1 MLRFTRSRPVLGA
14 VVVAAAVGC
23 SDQATVTAPTRS
35 FSATTL
41 ASRDATPVSGVH
53 IFALQQGTP
62 ADFAARVAAKGGQVQ
77 LLQSQGKFAITTGLS
92 DTDANAL
99 AAAVGG
105 LVGGDLS
112 ARWVPT
118 AQEMN
123 VGASADVTATG
134 VITQPPLTAAW
145 LPLQWNMQQ
154 IHAPEAWAAGKTGSS
169 AVRVAI
175 LDTGLDPNHQDLLG
189 VVDGIV
195 NGVPQGANCLTG
207 KCVPGATNW
216 FDDYFH
222 GTYVGSIVTANNFV
236 TAGVAPNVRLVAV
249 KVLNSKGSG
258 SFGAILAGI
267 AYAVDVLHAR
277 VINMSLGATFK
288 GNTPGL
294 IALQQALAN
303 AIDYAD
309 SKGTVVVTSAGNDD
323 LNLGNPHPHL
333 SLPCEA
339 GDKQLCVSATDPRDM
354 IARYSNFGW
363 QGIDVAAP
371 GGDDKHIPHTAATLF
386 DVAPYLVIG
395 ACSSATPTSLC
406 TPNPDCFIPKTS
418 IGACYVPADG
428 TSASA
433 PHVTGLAALIAS
445 QPGASTM
452 SAADIRN
459 RIRST
464 SDDIGNGQKFGDGR
478 INVARALGVQ

>member
-1 MLRFTRSRPVLGA
+1 MFRFTRSRPVLGA
-14 VVVAAAVGC
+14 VVVAVAVGC

-41 ASRDATPVSGVH
+41 ASREATPVSGVH
-53 IFALQQGTP
+53 IFALQKGVP
-62 ADFAARVAAKGGQVQ
+62 EDFAARVAARGGQVQ
-77 LLQSQGKFAITTGLS
+77 FVQSQSKIAITAGLS
-92 DTDANAL
+92 DADASAIAT
-99 AAAVGG
+99 AAGG
-105 LVGGDLS
+105 LVGGDVS

-123 VGASADVTATG
+123 AGASSDVTATG
-134 VITQPPLTAAW
+134 QFTQPPLTAQW

-175 LDTGLDPNHQDLLG
+175 LDTGLDPNHQELFG
-189 VVDGIV
+189 VVDG
-195 NGVPQGANCLTG
+195 GVSTNCLKAPACVRSATG
-207 KCVPGATNW
+207 W
-216 FDDYFH
+216 LDDYFH
-222 GTYVGSIVTANNFV
+222 GTFVGGIVTANNFV

-249 KVLNSKGSG
+249 KVLDSTGTG
-258 SFGAILAGI
+258 SFSAIVRGI
-267 AYAVDVLHAR
+267 MYAVDSVHAR

-294 IALQQALAN
+294 LALQQTLAQ

-309 SKGTVVVTSAGNDD
+309 SKGTVVVTSAGNED

-339 GDKQLCVSATDPRDM
+339 GDKQICVSATDVRDM

-363 QGIDVAAP
+363 AGIDVAAP
-371 GGDDKHIPHTAATLF
+371 GGDDKHLPRGATF
-386 DVAPYLVIG
+386 ADAVAYLVLGPCSGATTHSACFVKGRTIG
-395 ACSSATPTSLC
+395 FSY
-406 TPNPDCFIPKTS
+406 I
-418 IGACYVPADG
+418 VADG

-445 QPGASTM
+445 QPGGSAM
-452 SAADIRN
+452 SAADIRA

-464 SDDIGNGQKFGDGR
+464 SDDIGNEQKFGDGR

>member
-1 MLRFTRSRPVLGA
+1 MFSFTRSRSVLGA
-14 VVVAAAVGC
+14 AVLAVAAGC
-23 SDQATVTAPTRS
+23 ADQATVTAPARS
-35 FSATTL
+35 FSVSAL
-41 ASRDATPVSGVH
+41 ASREAIPVSGTH
-53 IFALQQGTP
+53 IFALQKGVP
-62 ADFAARVAAKGGQVQ
+62 DDFAARVAAKGGQVQ
-77 LLQSQGKFAITTGLS
+77 LVQVEGKVAITSGL
-92 DTDANAL
+92 TDADAGAL
-99 AAAVGG
+99 ATDVGA
-105 LVGGDLS
+105 LVGGDVS

-123 VGASADVTATG
+123 ATATTDVTATG
-134 VITQPPLTAAW
+134 NFTQLPLNAQW

-154 IHAPEAWAAGKTGSS
+154 IHATDAWAAGKTGSPT
-169 AVRVAI
+169 VRVAI
-175 LDTGLDPNHQDLLG
+175 LDTGLDPNHQELFG
-189 VVDGIV
+189 VVDAAV
-195 NGVPQGANCLTG
+195 GANCLTG
-207 KCVPGATNW
+207 TCVHTTNNW

-222 GTYVGSIVTANNFV
+222 GTYVGGIVSANNFV

-249 KVLNSKGSG
+249 KVLNAQGSG

-267 AYAVDVLHAR
+267 VYAVDVVHAR

-294 IALQQALAN
+294 LALQQALAN
-303 AIDYAD
+303 VIGYAD
-309 SKGTVVVTSAGNDD
+309 SKGTVVVTAAGNED

-339 GDKQLCVSATDPRDM
+339 GDKQLCVAATDPRDM

-363 QGIDVAAP
+363 AGIDVAAP
-371 GGDDKHIPHTAATLF
+371 GGDDKHIPRGATFTDAAS
-386 DVAPYLVIG
+386 YLILGPCSG
-395 ACSSATPTSLC
+395 AKPTSA
-406 TPNPDCFIPKTS
+406 CFVQGRT
-418 IGACYVPADG
+418 IGFSYILADG

-445 QPGASTM
+445 QPGANTM
-452 SAADIRN
+452 SAADIRA

-464 SDDIGNGQKFGDGR
+464 ADDIGNGQKFGDGR

>member
-1 MLRFTRSRPVLGA
+1 MLSFTRSRPVLGA
-14 VVVAAAVGC
+14 VVLAVAVGC

-35 FSATTL
+35 FSATAL

-53 IFALQQGTP
+53 IFALQKGAP
-62 ADFAARVAAKGGQVQ
+62 DDFAARVAAMGGQVQ
-77 LLQSQGKFAITTGLS
+77 LLQSQGKVAITSGLS
-92 DTDANAL
+92 DADAATL
-99 AAAVGG
+99 ATAVGG
-105 LVGGDLS
+105 MVGGDLS

-118 AQEMN
+118 AQEMSA
-123 VGASADVTATG
+123 GASSDMTATG
-134 VITQPPLTAAW
+134 QFTQSPLAATR
-145 LPLQWNMQQ
+145 LPQQWNMLQ

-175 LDTGLDPNHQDLLG
+175 LDTGLDPFHQELFG
-189 VVDGIV
+189 VVDG
-195 NGVPQGANCLTG
+195 NASANCLTG
-207 KCVPGATNW
+207 TCVHGATNW
-216 FDDYFH
+216 YDDYFH
-222 GTYVGSIVTANNFV
+222 GTYVGGIVTANNFV

-258 SFGAILAGI
+258 SFGAILSGI
-267 AYAVDVLHAR
+267 LYAVDVVHAR

-294 IALQQALAN
+294 IALQQALTN
-303 AIDYAD
+303 VIDYAD
-309 SKGTVVVTSAGNDD
+309 SKGTVVVTSAGNED

-339 GDKQLCVSATDPRDM
+339 GDNQLCVSATDDRDM

-363 QGIDVAAP
+363 AGIDVSAP
-371 GGDDKHIPHTAATLF
+371 GGDDKHIPRTAVTFNAVL
-386 DVAPYLVIG
+386 PYLI
-395 ACSSATPTSLC
+395 ASPCSGATPTSLC
-406 TPNPDCFIPKTS
+406 WVPNAPIHGFYI
-418 IGACYVPADG
+418 PADG

-445 QPGASTM
+445 QPGASAM
-452 SAADIRN
+452 SAADIRA

-464 SDDIGNGQKFGDGR
+464 SDDIGNEQKFGAGR

>member
-1 MLRFTRSRPVLGA
+1 VPEN
-14 VVVAAAVGC
+14 
-23 SDQATVTAPTRS
+23 
-35 FSATTL
+35 
-41 ASRDATPVSGVH
+41 
-53 IFALQQGTP
+53 
-62 ADFAARVAAKGGQVQ
+62 FAALVAAKGGAVQ
-77 LLQSQGKFAITTGLS
+77 LVQGESKLAITTGLS
-92 DTDANAL
+92 DADANAIAT
-99 AAAVGG
+99 AAGG

-123 VGASADVTATG
+123 ATATTDVTATG
-134 VITQPPLTAAW
+134 AFTQPPLTAVW
-145 LPLQWNMQQ
+145 LPQQWNMQQ
-154 IHAPEAWAAGKTGSS
+154 IHATEAWAAGKTGSP

-175 LDTGLDPNHQDLLG
+175 LDTGLDPNHQELFG
-189 VVDGIV
+189 VVDAGA
-195 NGVPQGANCLTG
+195 GANCLTG
-207 KCVPGATNW
+207 TCVPGTTNW

-222 GTYVGSIVTANNFV
+222 GTYVGGIVTANNFV

-249 KVLNSKGSG
+249 KVLNSQGSG

-267 AYAVDVLHAR
+267 VYAVDVVHAR

-303 AIDYAD
+303 VINYAD
-309 SKGTVVVTSAGNDD
+309 SKGTVVVTAAGNED

-339 GDKQLCVSATDPRDM
+339 GANQLCVSATDPRDM

-363 QGIDVAAP
+363 AGIDVAAP
-371 GGDDKHIPHTAATLF
+371 GGDDKHLPKGATFTDAL
-386 DVAPYLVIG
+386 AYLIAGPCSG
-395 ACSSATPTSLC
+395 ARPTSA
-406 TPNPDCFIPKTS
+406 CFVQGRT
-418 IGACYVPADG
+418 IGFSYIIADG

-452 SAADIRN
+452 TAAQIRD

>member
-1 MLRFTRSRPVLGA
+1 MFSFTRSRPVLGA
-14 VVVAAAVGC
+14 VVLAVAVGC

-53 IFALQQGTP
+53 IFALQKGVP
-62 ADFAARVAAKGGQVQ
+62 DDFAARVAAKGGQVQ
-77 LLQSQGKFAITTGLS
+77 LLQSQGKVAITSGLS
-92 DTDANAL
+92 DADAGAL
-99 AAAVGG
+99 ATAVGG
-105 LVGGDLS
+105 MVGGDLS
-112 ARWVPT
+112 TRWVPT

-123 VGASADVTATG
+123 ATATTDVTATG
-134 VITQPPLTAAW
+134 VFTQPPLTAQW

-154 IHAPEAWAAGKTGSS
+154 IHAPQAWAAGKTGSS

-175 LDTGLDPNHQDLLG
+175 LDTGLDPNHQELFG
-189 VVDGIV
+189 VVDAAA
-195 NGVPQGANCLTG
+195 GANCLTG
-207 KCVPGATNW
+207 TCVPGATNW

-222 GTYVGSIVTANNFV
+222 GTYVGGIVTGNNFV

-249 KVLNSKGSG
+249 KVLNSQGSG

-267 AYAVDVLHAR
+267 VYAVDVVHAR
-277 VINMSLGATFK
+277 VINMSLGATIK

-309 SKGTVVVTSAGNDD
+309 SKGTVVVTAAGNDD

-363 QGIDVAAP
+363 AGIDVAAP
-371 GGDDKHIPHTAATLF
+371 GGDDKHLPKGSTFTDATA
-386 DVAPYLVIG
+386 YLILGPCSG
-395 ACSSATPTSLC
+395 AKPTSA
-406 TPNPDCFIPKTS
+406 CFVQGRT
-418 IGACYVPADG
+418 IGFSYIVADG

-445 QPGASTM
+445 QPGANTM
-452 SAADIRN
+452 SAADIRA

-464 SDDIGNGQKFGDGR
+464 ADDIGNGQKFGDGR

>member
-1 MLRFTRSRPVLGA
+1 MLSFTRSRPVLGA
-14 VVVAAAVGC
+14 VVLAVAVGC

-35 FSATTL
+35 LSAAAL
-41 ASRDATPVSGVH
+41 ASRDATPVPGTH
-53 IFALQQGTP
+53 IFALQKGVP
-62 ADFAARVAAKGGQVQ
+62 DDFAARVAAKGGQVQ
-77 LLQSQGKFAITTGLS
+77 LVQAEGKIAITSGLS
-92 DTDANAL
+92 DADANAI
-99 AAAVGG
+99 ATTAGG
-105 LVGGDLS
+105 LVGGDVS

-123 VGASADVTATG
+123 VGASSDATATG
-134 VITQPPLTAAW
+134 VITQPPLTAFW
-145 LPLQWNMQQ
+145 FSLQWNMRQ

-175 LDTGLDPNHQDLLG
+175 LDTGLDPNHQEFLG
-189 VVDGIV
+189 VIDTNV
-195 NGVPQGANCLTG
+195 GANCLTG
-207 KCVPGATNW
+207 KCVPGTTNW

-222 GTYVGSIVTANNFV
+222 GTYVGGIVTANNLV

-249 KVLNSKGSG
+249 KVLNSQGSG

-267 AYAVDVLHAR
+267 VYAVDVVHAR

-303 AIDYAD
+303 VINYAD
-309 SKGTVVVTSAGNDD
+309 SKGTVVVTSAGNED

-339 GDKQLCVSATDPRDM
+339 GGNQICVSATDARDM

-363 QGIDVAAP
+363 AGIDVAAP
-371 GGDDKHIPHTAATLF
+371 GGDDKHIPRTVATLF
-386 DVAPYLVIG
+386 DVAPYLVVSPCSG
-395 ACSSATPTSLC
+395 ARPTSLC
-406 TPNPDCFIPKTS
+406 WDPNAPIHSFYI
-418 IGACYVPADG
+418 PADG

-433 PHVTGLAALIAS
+433 PHVAGLAALIAS

-452 SAADIRN
+452 TAAQIRD

-464 SDDIGNGQKFGDGR
+464 ADDIGNEQKFGSGR